1 MRLLWWKGE
10 EEKKNPKQTMRSWGL
25 VSQSGGR
32 LQMIQTET
40 TALQTLLMQR
50 RIVKNGRESN
60 LVESLYS

>member
-10 EEKKNPKQTMRSWGL
+10 KEKKKTKQTMRSWGL

>member
-1 MRLLWWKGE
+1 
-10 EEKKNPKQTMRSWGL
+10 MRSWGP

-60 LVESLYS
+60 LVELLYA